1 MPIRVLVYT
10 SYYSG
15 YHFMQRLSSSLRRRS
30 AEETL
35 KIISDIAL
43 RLGITRV
50 ADTTWL
56 DRIGIP
62 VFASIRPD
70 ASKGSLCVNA
80 GKGLRSAE
88 AKIGAYMEAIEF
100 SLAQYNTARL
110 TLLKTTPREL
120 IDSHK
125 KRIAFNQFCML
136 FGFSVKPDS
145 PIMAIEV
152 EDVLLK
158 KRVLAPAELVFIPY
172 TENPWQRL
180 FGESSSGLASGN
192 DLVEASVHA
201 ICELMERDVQ
211 AFNHMDD
218 RSRLVNLDH
227 RSAETD
233 VLITKISD
241 AGLTLSVR
249 YTENCFGLAYFQAFI
264 MEESVEAPISV
275 ATGSGFHPI
284 KEIALVRAI
293 CEAAQSRLSHI
304 HGGRDDII
312 ERVKYFKE
320 TGRSVELHAISRLR
334 SVATS
339 RNQMIDYSS
348 IDCYESAIPT
358 IESAWDL
365 LIGRLKSIGLG
376 TVLRVLL
383 SKTTDD
389 ISVVRIIIP
398 GLEAFEPGLKRVG
411 PRLLAH
417 VKQIA

>member
-1 MPIRVLVYT
+1 
-10 SYYSG
+10 
-15 YHFMQRLSSSLRRRS
+15 MQRLSSSLRRRS

-35 KIISDIAL
+35 KVIGDLAL
-43 RLGITRV
+43 RLGVTRV
-50 ADTTWL
+50 TDTTWL

-100 SLAQYNTARL
+100 GLAQYNVAQL
-110 TLLKTTPREL
+110 PLVKTTPRKL
-120 IDSHK
+120 IASHK
-125 KRIAFNQFCML
+125 ERIAFNQFCML
-136 FGFSVKPDS
+136 FGFSVEPDL

-158 KRVLAPAELVFIPY
+158 QKVLVPAELVFIPY
-172 TENPWQRL
+172 TENPGQRL

-201 ICELMERDVQ
+201 VCELMERDVQ

-218 RSRLVNLDH
+218 RSCLVNLDH
-227 RSAETD
+227 GSLEVNA
-233 VLITKISD
+233 LATKISD

-249 YTENCFGLAYFQAFI
+249 YTDNCFGLAYFQAFV
-264 MEESVEAPISV
+264 MEESVQAPISV
-275 ATGSGFHPI
+275 ATGSGLHPV
-284 KEIALVRAI
+284 KEIALIRAI

-312 ERVKYFKE
+312 ERVKYFEK

-348 IDCYESAIPT
+348 IDCHEGAIPT

-365 LIGRLKSIGLG
+365 LIERLKSIGLG

-389 ISVVRIIIP
+389 VSVVRIIIP

-411 PRLLAH
+411 PRLLSH
-417 VKQIA
+417 VKQSA